1 VFIWYNIGQLIKG
14 DLVIM
19 RNSVFYAGIKRS
31 LDILMAIMFLIIFI
45 VPVLFIILAIKMEDG
60 GPVLFKQKRTGKN
73 GKIFELY
80 KFRSMHVTNDVLNFT
95 EENKRTKV
103 GTFLRKTSL
112 DELPQILNIIKGDMS
127 FIGPRPWIPE
137 YYNNFTENQKRR
149 AKVLPG
155 ITGLAQAIGRNNLS
169 IFDKIN
175 YDIEYVNNFSLIQDI
190 KVIFLTI
197 KTVLSKEGAEISKSG
212 IHHEI
217 EDLKFNYLHVTTP
230 ICIVNKDEYDN
241 KTTVINE

>member
-1 VFIWYNIGQLIKG
+1 
-14 DLVIM
+14 M

-137 YYNNFTENQKRR
+137 YYK
-149 AKVLPG
+149 L
-155 ITGLAQAIGRNNLS
+155 
-169 IFDKIN
+169 
-175 YDIEYVNNFSLIQDI
+175 
-190 KVIFLTI
+190 
-197 KTVLSKEGAEISKSG
+197 
-212 IHHEI
+212 
-217 EDLKFNYLHVTTP
+217 
-230 ICIVNKDEYDN
+230 
-241 KTTVINE
+241 